1 MWRREYE
8 RDSPANS
15 AFVERADRKELT
27 MSASDKIQNAAQ
39 DLIGKG
45 KEAVGNATDNN
56 KLVAEG
62 KADQV
67 KAAAKKGV
75 EDVKDSLK

>member
-1 MWRREYE
+1 MG
-8 RDSPANS
+8 A
-15 AFVERADRKELT
+15 A
-27 MSASDKIQNAAQ
+27 DKISNAAE

-45 KEAVGNATDNN
+45 KEAVGKATDND

-67 KAAAKKGV
+67 KAGAKKIG
-75 EDVKDSLK
+75 EDVKDTFTK

>member
-1 MWRREYE
+1 
-8 RDSPANS
+8 
-15 AFVERADRKELT
+15 
-27 MSASDKIQNAAQ
+27 MSAADKITSATE

-45 KEAVGNATDNN
+45 KEAVGKATDND

-67 KAAAKKGV
+67 KASAKKGV
-75 EDVKDSLK
+75 ENVKDAFDGK